1 MPNLWNDPN
10 MCARSVGSTLDRVP
24 IVQSIVAGFAA
35 WIASF
40 VAVAVFVARTED
52 GDNLVGYAGN
62 LLYNAHFVEVELSA
76 GSDTQTQNLLAEGA
90 TELSEFA
97 YYAVPIVV
105 LLIVGIAIGRAAS
118 GSSPDAG
125 AVAGAAIALGY
136 FVLTI
141 AGTFLFEATVEGGW
155 FQADTTIS
163 PTLDVMTIVLMGIL
177 YPAVIGAI
185 GGTIGSRL

>member
-40 VAVAVFVARTED
+40 VAVVVFVAGTED

-105 LLIVGIAIGRAAS
+105 LLIVGIAIGRAAN

-125 AVAGAAIALGY
+125 AIAGAAIAFGY

-141 AGTFLFEATVEGGW
+141 AGTFLFEVTVEGGW
-155 FQADTTIS
+155 FQADTTIT
-163 PTLDVMTIVLMGIL
+163 PTLDVMTIVLMGVL